1 MQYGADG
8 GHNKGPAGEGME
20 TSQHKIKV
28 ANFRAD
34 KRLDGS
40 NL

>member
-20 TSQHKIKV
+20 KV